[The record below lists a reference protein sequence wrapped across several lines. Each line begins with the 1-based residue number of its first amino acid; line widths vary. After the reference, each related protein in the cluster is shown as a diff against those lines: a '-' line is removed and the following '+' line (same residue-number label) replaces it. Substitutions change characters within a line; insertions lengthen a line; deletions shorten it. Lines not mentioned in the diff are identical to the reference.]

1 MLHLQSSIPLVLEL
15 PRRLQA
21 AFSEA
26 VQRTA
31 ATSSGEITH
40 DTLSALF
47 KETYGYDAHRGH
59 CR

>member
-1 MLHLQSSIPLVLEL
+1 MSHLQSSIPLGLEL

-21 AFSEA
+21 AFFEV

-40 DTLSALF
+40 DALSALF
-47 KETYGYDAHRGH
+47 KETVWL
-59 CR
+59 